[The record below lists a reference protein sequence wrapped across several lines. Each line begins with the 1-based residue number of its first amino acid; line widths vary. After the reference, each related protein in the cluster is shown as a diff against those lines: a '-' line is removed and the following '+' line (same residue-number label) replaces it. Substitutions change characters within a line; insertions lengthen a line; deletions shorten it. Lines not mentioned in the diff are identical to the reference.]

1 MPKDPAR
8 HSICRNARRFRPAAK
23 GAPPAPDGLGLH
35 AVFIIFAEDNRQRP
49 RQRQNDLPQPP
60 TCTIFAV
67 DKPPHGQTP
76 GKPVPHPARIVFVR

>member
-35 AVFIIFAEDNRQRP
+35 AVFIIFAEDK
-49 RQRQNDLPQPP
+49 L
-60 TCTIFAV
+60 
-67 DKPPHGQTP
+67 PHGQTP

>member
-35 AVFIIFAEDNRQRP
+35 AVFIIFAEDKLPHGQA
-49 RQRQNDLPQPP
+49 DLPQPP

>member
-1 MPKDPAR
+1 MFKPPISKLY
-8 HSICRNARRFRPAAK
+8 AK
-23 GAPPAPDGLGLH
+23 GCRTPFDLPERTALPSRGKRPEINSRTD
-35 AVFIIFAEDNRQRP
+35 RQRP
-49 RQRQNDLPQPP
+49 RQRQIDLPQLP

>member
-1 MPKDPAR
+1 MPKDAAR

-23 GAPPAPDGLGLH
+23 GAPPASDRLGLH
-35 AVFIIFAEDNRQRP
+35 AVF
-49 RQRQNDLPQPP
+49 
-60 TCTIFAV
+60 TIFAA